1 MMSALMGRERGVGSK
16 DDLAREVAGI
26 RVVGKMR
33 EILRTAFMDGPI
45 EGGKSGRQKKSGTRA
60 SAVGSGRMSPRSPRP
75 A

>member
-16 DDLAREVAGI
+16 DDLAREVAWI
-26 RVVGKMR
+26 RVGVGNEGNFANSIYGWSHRGR
-33 EILRTAFMDGPI
+33 EEWAT
-45 EGGKSGRQKKSGTRA
+45 KKSGTRA